1 MSERPPA
8 PTGRPTGPRRGT
20 ATVLALG
27 VVAALAFMPAVPDH
41 RSGPGTPAATSTPGA
56 DATDPTVTVL
66 GDGSTSD
73 TGPQPGQPAPVRL
86 KLGEQP
92 PQFVVFSFDAPT
104 EDGNHLFSGAR
115 TSARSSGAD
124 VTFFLRGV
132 DVLPAS
138 VRWQYQPP
146 QHEVGTAAVPFP
158 TDAQVRATLQQL
170 GRAWLDGDEIAD
182 GFIGQFCGP
191 EGGRDWS
198 TTDWQSE
205 IGQGYSMVNFWKTG
219 TGFTDL
225 PPLPFDY
232 QTELAGGRAPCL
244 EGRPN
249 LLPAEK
255 DAGWRYDASSPG
267 DTQRWPARIDGIWE
281 FPLQRIPSG
290 AGEVLSA
297 NQPPQTYLNAFDRV
311 YHGSR
316 APLVIDTDLAPGHGT
331 GPDLQAAETAMK
343 DLCHRDGVRCVSF
356 RQLADWL
363 DAQDPG
369 VLDHLRALG
378 STSTPNWAAVVGP

>member
-1 MSERPPA
+1 MRN
-8 PTGRPTGPRRGT
+8 RRRAV
-20 ATVLALG
+20 ATLALG
-27 VVAALAFMPAVPDH
+27 VVAALAFMPAGPDRRSRPEGVPD
-41 RSGPGTPAATSTPGA
+41 AASTPLA
-56 DATDPTVTVL
+56 DAPGASVTVL

-73 TGPQPGQPAPVRL
+73 TGPQPAQPPVARL
-86 KLGEQP
+86 KAGEVP

-104 EDGNHLFSGAR
+104 EDDNHLFSRTRMAARANGAE
-115 TSARSSGAD
+115 
-124 VTFFLRGV
+124 VTFFLRGI
-132 DVLPAS
+132 DLLPTS
-138 VRWQYQPP
+138 KRWQYQPP
-146 QHEVGTAAVPFP
+146 QHEAGTAAVPFP

-182 GFIGQFCGP
+182 GFIGQLCGP
-191 EGGRDWS
+191 KGGRDWS
-198 TTDWQSE
+198 TADWQSE

-255 DAGWRYDASSPG
+255 DAGWRYDASSSG
-267 DTQRWPARIDGIWE
+267 DAQRWPTQTDGIWD
-281 FPLQRIPSG
+281 FPLQRIPDASG
-290 AGEVLSA
+290 THEVLSTD
-297 NQPPQTYLNAFDRV
+297 QPPQTYLNAFERV

-316 APLVIDTDLAPGHGT
+316 APLVIDTDLAPVHA
-331 GPDLQAAETAMK
+331 PQLQTAEATMNT
-343 DLCHRDGVRCVSF
+343 LCHRDGVRCVSF

-363 DAQDPG
+363 DAQDPA
-369 VLDHLRALG
+369 VLDRLRALAP
-378 STSTPNWAAVVGP
+378 TTAPNWTAVVRP